1 MKKKQAFFYFFIV
14 AIGFFYS
21 GSISIGFS
29 QETNS
34 LRLNQIRILA
44 SHNSYKKKPDPRLM
58 KFLAKVKDKIG
69 EENDPIQLE
78 YGHELLSTQLSDYMV
93 RGFELDIYY
102 DPKGGKFP
110 KRKINSFVVGLKTK
124 SKEKALKTPGFK
136 VLHIADIDYETNYL
150 TLEAALS
157 DIRDWSIK
165 HPLHCPLF
173 INLEVKSSS
182 PADVSKFLR
191 WVGFKRA
198 APFTPNTFHLLDS
211 LIEANFSQGLLF
223 SPSEMKKNYTSLRER
238 INLEGWPLLSECRGK
253 TFFILEGDNVELY
266 TNKAERPIFL
276 YGDVSDENVVFLL
289 RNDPIGNEVEIN
301 KLTTNYIVRTRS
313 DAGTLEARKND
324 YSRFNAALKSN
335 AQIIST
341 DYYKA
346 DPAIG
351 KFAIQLGEEF
361 LIRKE

>member
-1 MKKKQAFFYFFIV
+1 LKKLQAVFYFIFL

-21 GSISIGFS
+21 GGISTGFS
-29 QETNS
+29 QETNL

-58 KFLAKVKDKIG
+58 KFLAKVKNKIG

-93 RGFELDIYY
+93 RGFELDVYY
-102 DPKGGKFP
+102 DPKGGKFA
-110 KRKINSFVVGLKTK
+110 KRKVNSFVVGLKTK
-124 SKEKALKTPGFK
+124 SKEKALKSPGFK

-157 DIRDWSIK
+157 EIRDWSIK

-191 WVGFKRA
+191 WIGFKRA
-198 APFTPNTFHLLDS
+198 TQFTPNTFHLLDS
-211 LIEANFSQGLLF
+211 LIEANFSLELLF

-253 TFFILEGDNVELY
+253 TFFILEGDNVDLY

-289 RNDPIGNEVEIN
+289 RNDPIGNEEEIN
-301 KLTTNYIVRTRS
+301 KLTANYIVRTRS

-351 KFAIQLGEEF
+351 KFVIQLGEEF